1 MQLNEKIKT
10 EKSWK
15 CFKTG
20 CFIKPVKM
28 IINRIFFISQA
39 HSQSNSGISKG
50 EIGNGKLL
58 GMAN

>member
-28 IINRIFFISQA
+28 IINHIFFISQA

-50 EIGNGKLL
+50 ETGNGK
-58 GMAN
+58 